1 MFAMN
6 QYTSGPVYMLIT
18 IAIIMVIACGMGV
31 YYVVTDYLNGALDEG
46 DMRTYPK
53 GDMYHDLATL
63 SMDEV

>member
-18 IAIIMVIACGMGV
+18 MAIILVIACGMGL
-31 YYVVTDYLNGALDEG
+31 YYVVTDYLNGAIHED